1 MSISLLDP
9 LPSLPNV
16 AATAGLPVVTPAV
29 LQGRFPLSREAAAQ
43 IARYRAEAIDLV
55 RGASDRLLCIVGPCS
70 IHDRQAAFEYAERLR
85 PIAERY
91 ADELLIAMRVYL
103 EKPRSSVGWKGLI
116 SDPHLDGSCDVAY
129 GLALGREIVVGVAER
144 GLPVATEL
152 LDGNLSS
159 YFCDAVSWAAIGA
172 RTTESQPHRELASSL
187 PFPVGFK
194 NGTDGR
200 VDGALGGIVSAAQP
214 HRRLAPDEHGRL
226 HLLSSAGNPHC
237 HITLRGGEGGPN
249 YDAASVA
256 AASEAARRVGRAQ
269 RVLVDCSHGNS
280 NKNHDNQPLV
290 SADVAAQV
298 GAGGSDVLGVMI
310 ESHLVAGRQ
319 ALQLGAAGLRY
330 GQSIT
335 DACVDV
341 PRSEQ
346 MLDELARAVR
356 AARGAGL
363 QRSAPRS
370 GGAPENG
377 KAKEHGAANNSG
389 RRRGERGVGAEAS
402 VLHDR

>member
-9 LPSLPNV
+9 LPSPPN
-16 AATAGLPVVTPAV
+16 AAAIAPLAVVTPAV
-29 LQGRFPLSREAAAQ
+29 LQGRFSLSREASGRV
-43 IARYRAEAIDLV
+43 ARYRAEAIELV

-91 ADELLIAMRVYL
+91 SDELLIAMRVYL

-116 SDPHLDGSCDVAY
+116 SDPHLDGSCDVEY

-159 YFCDAVSWAAIGA
+159 YFSDAVSWAAIGA

-214 HRRLAPDEHGRL
+214 HRRLGPDEHGRL

-280 NKNHDNQPLV
+280 NKNYENQPLV

-298 GAGGSDVLGVMI
+298 GAGGGNVLGVMI

-319 ALQLGAAGLRY
+319 ALKLGAAGLRY

-341 PRSEQ
+341 LRSEQ
-346 MLDELARAVR
+346 MLDELARAVQ
-356 AARGAGL
+356 AARGAGTH
-363 QRSAPRS
+363 RSAPEYGS
-370 GGAPENG
+370 A
-377 KAKEHGAANNSG
+377 KAHASLDNSG
-389 RRRGERGVGAEAS
+389 RRRADRGLGAEAS
-402 VLHDR
+402 VLHEGQRI

>member
-1 MSISLLDP
+1 MSTSLLDP
-9 LPSLPNV
+9 PPSPSNTTTV
-16 AATAGLPVVTPAV
+16 APLPVVTPAV
-29 LQGRFPLSREAAAQ
+29 LQGRFALSREAQ
-43 IARYRAEAIDLV
+43 RRIARYRAEAIDLV

-91 ADELLIAMRVYL
+91 SDELLIAMRVYL

-116 SDPHLDGSCDVAY
+116 SDPHLDGSCDVAH

-226 HLLSSAGNPHC
+226 HLLSSTGNPHC
-237 HITLRGGEGGPN
+237 HITLRGGDGGPN

-256 AASEAARRVGRAQ
+256 AASEAARRVGRAP

-280 NKNHDNQPLV
+280 NKNHENQPLV
-290 SADVAAQV
+290 SADVAGQV
-298 GAGGSDVLGVMI
+298 GAGGRNLLGVMI

-319 ALQLGAAGLRY
+319 AMTLGAAGLRY

-341 PRSEQ
+341 PCSER

-356 AARGAGL
+356 AARGAGM
-363 QRSAPRS
+363 QRSTKNDSA
-370 GGAPENG
+370 
-377 KAKEHGAANNSG
+377 KAHGSADNSG
-389 RRRGERGVGAEAS
+389 RRRGDRGLGGEAS
-402 VLHDR
+402 VLHEG